1 MCISLSRRLALSA
14 VASVCLAVGAAP
26 GALAKS
32 NGTHYAGKTRDG
44 DPISFTLI
52 GSKVTQL
59 QAYVPTVCGTPDPG
73 GLPLSGSDPFDPPG
87 SFPVARTTKVQA
99 KRANAIWNTADVTKN
114 FVVSF
119 KRGRHGLVTGRLHA
133 DYSFL
138 MIVYSYPISSR
149 AYVCTGD
156 TTFTFTS

>member
-1 MCISLSRRLALSA
+1 MYISRRMALSA
-14 VASVCLAVGAAP
+14 VASVCLAAGGAP
-26 GALAKS
+26 SALAESKA
-32 NGTHYAGKTRDG
+32 THYAGKTRDG
-44 DPISFTLI
+44 DPISFTLV
-52 GSKVTQL
+52 GSKVTKL

-87 SFPVARTTKVQA
+87 SFPLAHTTKVKA
-99 KRANAIWNTADVTKN
+99 KRPNAIWNTADVTKN

-156 TTFTFTS
+156 TTISFKA